1 MEQRAER
8 LPDPPDRH
16 PYLRADTPTA
26 AGTVL
31 RLPRPS
37 EIVAMVEPATEAA
50 QAAKAAQDDN
60 DAGAFLDAQDA
71 LVRASGYIIM
81 RCWADPVWEL
91 QARTLYDAMA
101 FTRSPAGG
109 RSAAGRFAADELYDS
124 GWPEADII
132 RVGMELYR
140 RSVEVLQGM
149 PSDVE
154 VREAEATFR
163 G

>member
-8 LPDPPDRH
+8 LPEPPDRH
-16 PYLRADTPTA
+16 PYLRVDTPTA

-50 QAAKAAQDDN
+50 QAAKAAQEDN

-81 RCWADPVWEL
+81 RCWADPATEM
-91 QARTLYDAMA
+91 QARALYDDLA
-101 FTRSPAGG
+101 FSSKGG
-109 RSAAGRFAADELYDS
+109 RRAAGRLAADELYDD
-124 GWPEADII
+124 GWPEDAII
-132 RVGMELYR
+132 ETGMGLYR
-140 RSVEVLQGM
+140 RALAVLQGL
-149 PSDVE
+149 PPATE
-154 VREAEATFR
+154 VAEAAASFP